1 MKDTPTKKAK
11 KAKSG
16 SKEQIRWHRGKRYY
30 RPNALFYA
38 LGFFIFGGI
47 EMISKNKYRTVDCA
61 SLRLS
66 DVGTTQTLSGYVDT
80 IRKLGGITFVVL
92 RDFYGKTQ
100 IILPEDL
107 QLELGKE
114 DVVCVSGRVE
124 ERSSKNPNMQTGDI
138 ELIANKVE
146 VLSKCTNV
154 LPFEI
159 KASQSVNEDLR
170 LKHRY
175 LDLRADYNKNML
187 QLRSDLMLF
196 VRNYMNNL
204 GFLEVQTPILT
215 ASSPEGARDFLVPS
229 RLNPGKF
236 YALPQAPQQFKQ
248 LLMTSGVD
256 KYFQIA
262 PCFRDEDAR
271 ADRSPTEFYQIDME
285 MAFATQEDVFEVM
298 EGLYASIFEKFAG
311 KRPATPF
318 ARMTFEDAMRDYC
331 SDKPDL
337 RNPLK
342 VKDVTDIF
350 ADSEFNAFKNN
361 TIKAICVNCGEKGRK
376 FYDALTDFLKQR
388 EAKGLAYVRVNDAG
402 EFETGISKFVTPE
415 QKQMLKNTFDYK
427 AGDTIFFVAD
437 QKEKVCKFANL
448 LRNELGERLGLID
461 QNEFNFVWIVDF
473 PFYELDDDGNIAFS
487 HNPFSLPQ
495 VDLEQIK
502 KDPLNAK
509 AYQYDLVINGY
520 ESLSG
525 AVRNHRPDLMV
536 ELFKLAGY
544 DQQVVESKFPA
555 LYNAF
560 GYGAPPHCGSGAGFD
575 RIMMLLTH
583 NEFIR
588 DVIAFPM
595 NKNACDPLTN
605 APNTVSEKQLKDI
618 HIKLDVED

>member
-1 MKDTPTKKAK
+1 MNNIA
-11 KAKSG
+11 
-16 SKEQIRWHRGKRYY
+16 I
-30 RPNALFYA
+30 
-38 LGFFIFGGI
+38 
-47 EMISKNKYRTVDCA
+47 NKYRTIDCG
-61 SLRLS
+61 SLRLT
-66 DVGTTQTLSGYVDT
+66 DVGKQHTLAGFVDT

-100 IILPEDL
+100 VILPENFSI
-107 QLELGKE
+107 ELNKE
-114 DVVCVSGRVE
+114 DVISVSGKVR
-124 ERSSKNPNMQTGDI
+124 ERSSKNPNMPTGDI
-138 ELIANKVE
+138 ELVAEKIE
-146 VLSKCTNV
+146 ILGKCENV

-159 KASQSVNEDLR
+159 KSSQDVNEDLR
-170 LKHRY
+170 LKYRY
-175 LDLRADYNKNML
+175 LDLRADYNKEML
-187 QLRSDLMLF
+187 KLRSDLMLY
-196 VRNYMNNL
+196 VRNFMNEL
-204 GFLEVQTPILT
+204 GFIEVQTPILT

-285 MAFATQEDVFEVM
+285 MAFATQEDVFKVM
-298 EGLYASIFEKFAG
+298 ESLYASIFEKFAG
-311 KRPATPF
+311 KRPQTPF
-318 ARMTFEDAMRDYC
+318 ARLTYEEAMRDYC

-342 VKDVTDIF
+342 VADVTEIF
-350 ADSEFNAFKNN
+350 ANSEFNAFKSN
-361 TIKAICVNCGEKGRK
+361 TIKAIKANCGDYGRK
-376 FYDALTDFLKQR
+376 FYDSLTEFLKGR
-388 EAKGLAYVRVNDAG
+388 EAKGLAYVHVNNNL
-402 EFETGISKFVTPE
+402 EFETGISKFISE
-415 QKQMLKNTFDYK
+415 QEKQKLAKLLKFK
-427 AGDTIFFVAD
+427 ANDTIFFVAD
-437 QKEKVCKFANL
+437 KKDKVIKFADV
-448 LRNELGERLGLID
+448 LRQELGKRLKLID
-461 QNEFNFVWIVDF
+461 ENAYNFVWIVDF
-473 PFYELDDDGNIAFS
+473 PFFELDDDGKIAFS

-495 VDLEQIK
+495 ADIEEVK

-525 AVRNHRPDLMV
+525 AVRNHKPDLMV

-544 DQQVVESKFPA
+544 DKQVVENKFPA

-560 GYGAPPHCGSGAGFD
+560 SYGAPPHCGSGAGFD
-575 RIMMLLTH
+575 RLMMLLTH

-595 NKNACDPLTN
+595 NKNGCDPLTN
-605 APNTVSEKQLKDI
+605 APNTVDDKLLKDV
-618 HIKLDVED
+618 HIKIIKD